1 MREFGAV
8 LELIKHER
16 GSFALS
22 KKIGIETRALGA
34 LQVRAQRG
42 DSGVARNGTG
52 GPWDVAGQ
60 SLPASFSCL
69 GSSHAQS
76 PSAVFSLWMVKCERR
91 NG

>member
-22 KKIGIETRALGA
+22 KKIEIETRALGV

-42 DSGVARNGTG
+42 DRGVAGNGTG

-60 SLPASFSCL
+60 SLLASLAVWEAAMPSPPL
-69 GSSHAQS
+69 LSSDCG
-76 PSAVFSLWMVKCERR
+76 W
-91 NG
+91 

>member
-16 GSFALS
+16 GSFALF

-42 DSGVARNGTG
+42 DSCGAGNGTG
-52 GPWDVAGQ
+52 GPGMLQMKVRQ
-60 SLPASFSCL
+60 HP
-69 GSSHAQS
+69 
-76 PSAVFSLWMVKCERR
+76 
-91 NG
+91 